1 MVGVG
6 LLVNPEFKFCR
17 RARLERVGAISLGVL
32 VCVLALPRVA
42 AAQAPPG
49 PMHPVANANSSGDDP
64 TGYGDVTRTH
74 RPPPRPATKNDLA
87 GVWKFNQD
95 DSDNV
100 LEKLKEARQGS
111 GGRDNGGNGGGNGN
125 PNGGGS
131 PGGIHIGGMGQ
142 PYPGTGSGGGNNG
155 GGNPRSRGANGS
167 PSSELSANNPEIEE
181 YTSPANQ
188 LTFVMKENEIDL
200 TDDASRQRTFFTDDR
215 RIAKAENQKPSEP
228 KQFDAYWEDVKLVAK
243 EDLPHS
249 VRVTREFEPQQGG
262 MQLIEYVTIETNHA
276 NGYVELRLSYDR
288 VGQPPPP
295 TSPTTQTAGATSN
308 GPRPITS
315 VATAPGSSSGSPASS
330 SDAPPATVPNAAQSS
345 APSDAPTL
353 KRPTTPQ

>member
-1 MVGVG
+1 
-6 LLVNPEFKFCR
+6 
-17 RARLERVGAISLGVL
+17 
-32 VCVLALPRVA
+32 
-42 AAQAPPG
+42 
-49 PMHPVANANSSGDDP
+49 
-64 TGYGDVTRTH
+64 
-74 RPPPRPATKNDLA
+74 
-87 GVWKFNQD
+87 
-95 DSDNV
+95 
-100 LEKLKEARQGS
+100 
-111 GGRDNGGNGGGNGN
+111 
-125 PNGGGS
+125 
-131 PGGIHIGGMGQ
+131 MGQ
-142 PYPGTGSGGGNNG
+142 PYPGTGGGGGNNG

-181 YTSPANQ
+181 YTSPAEK

-262 MQLIEYVTIETNHA
+262 MQLIENVTIETNHA

-295 TSPTTQTAGATSN
+295 PANTQTAGATSS
-308 GPRPITS
+308 GPKPITS
-315 VATAPGSSSGSPASS
+315 VATAPGSSSGSSSSS